1 MYQQES
7 PNPVSNFQPVVSD
20 LKCLLEKKRNHRPSC
35 PGLSGDGADPC
46 GHPQGWGTLATWPQD
61 RRVPG
66 STPSGAGLCSRVTGP
81 AGKCLDRR
89 GTQDAAQPGS
99 QCLLPPAAFVP
110 GAGNETLWLVTN
122 QTVFGIQQEEV
133 PRVGASVVSHLS
145 PSPLTLRCCSTQ
157 RRGEGWVSGTLEPE
171 GTLDRPGLRA
181 V

>member
-1 MYQQES
+1 MGYPGHMATGQEGPRQHTVRGRPLQQSDRASREM
-7 PNPVSNFQPVVSD
+7 PGPEGYPGRRTARKPV
-20 LKCLLEKKRNHRPSC
+20 
-35 PGLSGDGADPC
+35 
-46 GHPQGWGTLATWPQD
+46 LAT
-61 RRVPG
+61 
-66 STPSGAGLCSRVTGP
+66 ACGLC
-81 AGKCLDRR
+81 
-89 GTQDAAQPGS
+89 
-99 QCLLPPAAFVP
+99 P

-181 V
+181 GGKLTQRGCLRPQSDIFT